1 MDSSG
6 LKMADPD
13 AKRPKLQFAG
23 SSDKLYSDSAEDV
36 ASAANFRH
44 VRVINYHLDFDVDF
58 KTKTICASAVL
69 DLECLQPCA
78 EVILDSHATLS
89 IHGVRVTYKD
99 DRNTSNQRPVTFD
112 TRPFTSYGAALH
124 VSLPVAVNPGDEF
137 QLEFSYTCGEG
148 PAMCWLEPMQ
158 TAGKKLPYLFTIGQS
173 VLNRSMFPCIDT
185 PAIKSTYSAQ
195 VKVPPG
201 LTAVMSASSRTEGP
215 EPNTTHFKME
225 HPIPAYLIALAVGD
239 IASADIGP
247 RSKVWTE
254 PSVLEKAKAEFEGV
268 VEEYIQVAE
277 GLFGPYVWGQYDIL
291 VMPPSFPYGGMENP
305 CLTFVTPC
313 LLVGDKSLTDVV
325 MHELCHSWFGNLVTN
340 ANWSEFWL
348 NEGFTMFSQRRVCAT
363 VLGEP
368 YKCLEAATGQALL
381 QNHITTVG
389 ENHPLNCL
397 RVKIEKGVD
406 PDDTYNETPYEKG
419 CAFVSYLQ
427 HCAGGD
433 EKFDQF
439 LKAYISKFKYR
450 SVVAEDM
457 LEFYLDYF
465 PHLREQDLRNK
476 PGYEFERWLTT
487 PGWPPFVADLSP
499 GQQLTRPAE
508 QLAAHWAGDQMEE
521 NQEVV
526 PDISDWKTYQI
537 VHFLDKLVE
546 RPKLTHDTIQA
557 LAKKYPKIAES
568 HNAELTMRWCML
580 IIKSNFTSDLPKVRA
595 FLESQGKQKYTLPI
609 YRALKAGSPEAQD
622 FAREVFEATK
632 DTLHVNVRNYV
643 QKILS
648 A

>member
-1 MDSSG
+1 
-6 LKMADPD
+6 MADVD

-23 SSDKLYSDSAEDV
+23 SSEKLYSDSAEDV
-36 ASAANFRH
+36 ASAANFRQ
-44 VRVINYHLDFDVDF
+44 VKVNNYHLDLDVEF
-58 KTKTICASAVL
+58 KTKKIRASAVL

-78 EVILDSHATLS
+78 EVILDSHATLT

-99 DRNTSNQRPVTFD
+99 DRNTSDQRPVTFD

-124 VSLPVAVNPGDEF
+124 VSLPSAVKPGDEF
-137 QLEFSYTCGEG
+137 QLEFSYTAGEG

-158 TAGKKLPYLFTIGQS
+158 TAGKKQPYLFTIGQS

-185 PAIKSTYSAQ
+185 PAIKSTYTAQ
-195 VKVPPG
+195 VKVPAG
-201 LTAVMSASSRTEGP
+201 LTAVMSASSRMEGP
-215 EPNTTHFKME
+215 EPNTTHFTME

-254 PSVLEKAKAEFEGV
+254 PSVLDKAKAEFEGV
-268 VEEYIQVAE
+268 VEEYIKVAE

-476 PGYEFERWLTT
+476 PGYEFERWLNT

-508 QLAAHWAGDQMEE
+508 QLAAHWAGEK
-521 NQEVV
+521 NLEVV
-526 PDISDWKTYQI
+526 PDISEWKTYQI

-546 RPKLTHDTIQA
+546 RPKLTHDTIQT
-557 LAKKYPKIAES
+557 LAQAYPHIAQS
-568 HNAELTMRWCML
+568 HNAELIMRWCML

-622 FAREVFEATK
+622 FAREVFAATK
-632 DTLHVNVRNYV
+632 DTLHVNVYSNV
-643 QKILS
+643 EKILG

>member
-1 MDSSG
+1 
-6 LKMADPD
+6 MADVD

-23 SSDKLYSDSAEDV
+23 SSEKLYSDSAEDV

-44 VRVINYHLDFDVDF
+44 VTVNNYHLDLDVDF
-58 KTKTICASAVL
+58 STKTIRASAVL
-69 DLECLQPCA
+69 DLQCLQPCA

-99 DRNTSNQRPVTFD
+99 SRSTSDQPPVTFD

-124 VSLPVAVNPGDEF
+124 VSLPSAVSPGEEF
-137 QLEFSYTCGEG
+137 QLEFSYTAGQG
-148 PAMCWLEPMQ
+148 PAMCWLEPKQ
-158 TAGKKLPYLFTIGQS
+158 TAGKKQPYLFTIGQS

-201 LTAVMSASSRTEGP
+201 FTAVMSASSRTEGP
-215 EPNTTHFKME
+215 EPNTTHFTME

-254 PSVLEKAKAEFEGV
+254 PSVLEKAKSEFEGV

-348 NEGFTMFSQRRVCAT
+348 NEGFTRFAQNYAMSK
-363 VLGEP
+363 VLGRP
-368 YKCLEAATGQALL
+368 FFLLKVATGLSAFNRQLGDIG
-381 QNHITTVG
+381 Q
-389 ENHPLNCL
+389 NHPLNCL

-476 PGYEFERWLTT
+476 PGYEFDRWLTT

-526 PDISDWKTYQI
+526 TDISDWKTYQI

-557 LAKKYPKIAES
+557 LAAAYPNIAQS
-568 HNAELTMRWCML
+568 HNAELTMRWSML
-580 IIKSNFTSDLPKVRA
+580 IIKNNFTSDLPKVRA

-622 FAREVFEATK
+622 FAKEVFEATK
-632 DTLHVNVRNYV
+632 DTLHVNVRTYV
-643 QKILS
+643 QRILS